1 MKKLVQHSFM
11 LGGMLVLNLPLQAA
25 FKASN
30 VSAMAKDT
38 VAFVNAMNSST
49 AQAGYL
55 ATSTPRAQ
63 SGMRGLQ
70 NYYRNRHTHF
80 VNVLNANI
88 ELMEKAHQS
97 ISEAARMGGSY
108 SAVST
113 CLANDSDWKRFRRSF
128 ESLGLLRE
136 FAETGINS
144 GFPGM
149 QAASL
154 EERVRSDL
162 PRIAAGLDIRDS
174 EGSFWTPVDKCCANA
189 KVSRSGENMCNEDY
203 MRSKLAFLSDIQRLP
218 AQFVDPVNPGQ
229 FAPSLSPQDIVELMS
244 LGQMQD
250 FIAAND
256 FNSQAMALAN
266 MDSRCND
273 SREEAILALNKKG
286 ELRSVIQTGAQALQC
301 SMGTLARNWGRT
313 GRQVALAMVS
323 GQFPLFNSVL
333 SCPQEVRDSAAKQ
346 LNYSHE
352 AFRADFQHLV
362 TLPGNIIQSRP
373 VAKPVEISNNNG
385 LLTIE
390 LRDEAGYTVDTLMI
404 SDEVNPQYA
413 QMQSAST
420 RATNNAG
427 LQVVSTGTAGPTN
440 TIRTTGR
447 SMVNGIGTTRGE
459 GERVLVRGL
468 ASKAAEGDLE
478 SARTLA
484 GSVKNRTTELK
495 RNVAKASNEKALI
508 RGNKEKRAT
517 EARALVTRA
526 TTLEGVVETSK
537 SFKKNFT
544 NLHRALGLTD
554 PNSDSGRVV
563 ERPGS
568 GSNTNTNTNGT
579 GSTVTS
585 NLPSYADRAASDAYK
600 QEQARKGIA
609 KIKDTISNMA
619 ENIVAISAKLN
630 QIIKQKEELAMKLPQ
645 MATLATKDKID
656 NAGFDKRGSTIYN
669 EQQPIVRVRQEINT
683 LNAQEIGLRAAIS
696 TAKNSFNSFVN
707 GAAAFQGLMVTRA
720 ASRAPASTDPMFANN
735 PAGQQNPFQVPQLN
749 NLQGT
754 SNLPPGMTPPVF
766 TPTQNLV
773 QPGNAGIFKFLDLF
787 AVPMAHAQS
796 LTQAQKR
803 EQLLKEFE
811 AFIVSYSDYSDRLEQ
826 EVVGVR
832 QQAWERFILNER
844 QMREEPLLSSEER
857 VIMFSFADAV
867 SEEVPEL
874 IKIKNSGKL
883 SGSTDRQLFQYI
895 EQIRADS
902 AELNDLL
909 LQESAINADVQ
920 SKSAVQDDI
929 SWTGMLPAIA
939 LQ

>member
-1 MKKLVQHSFM
+1 MKKLIQHSFV
-11 LGGMLVLNLPLQAA
+11 LGGMLILNLPLEAA

-30 VSAMAKDT
+30 VSSMAKDS
-38 VAFVNAMNSST
+38 VAFINALNSSVQ
-49 AQAGYL
+49 QAGYL
-55 ATSTPRAQ
+55 ASSSPRAQ

-80 VNVLNANI
+80 INVLNANI
-88 ELMEKAHQS
+88 ELLEKAHQT
-97 ISEAARMGGSY
+97 ISEANRMGGPY
-108 SAVST
+108 KAVSD
-113 CLANDSDWKRFRRSF
+113 CLDKDSDWKRFQRSF

-144 GFPGM
+144 GFPGV
-149 QAASL
+149 QAAAL
-154 EERVRSDL
+154 EDRVRTDL
-162 PRIAAGLDIRDS
+162 PRMGAALEIRDT
-174 EGSFWTPVDKCCANA
+174 EGSFWTPIDKCCANA
-189 KVSRSGENMCNEDY
+189 KVSRSGDNMCNEDY
-203 MRSKLAFLSDIQRLP
+203 MRSKLAFLSDVQRLP

-266 MDSRCND
+266 ADSRCTEA
-273 SREEAILALNKKG
+273 REEAIESLNKKG

-301 SMGTLARNWGRT
+301 AMGTLARNWGRT
-313 GRQVALAMVS
+313 GRQIALAVVK
-323 GQFPLFNSVL
+323 GQFPLFTSVL
-333 SCPQEVRDSAAKQ
+333 SCPQEVQDSATKQ
-346 LNYSHE
+346 LTYSHE

-385 LLTIE
+385 TLMIE
-390 LRDEAGYTVDTLMI
+390 LRDEAGYTVDMLSI
-404 SDEVNPQYA
+404 SDEVNPQFA
-413 QMQSAST
+413 QMQAAST
-420 RATNNAG
+420 RATNNVG
-427 LQVVSTGTAGPTN
+427 LQVVSTGTAGPTS

-447 SMVNGIGTTRGE
+447 SMVNGVGTTRGE
-459 GERVLVRGL
+459 GERVLVRSL

-495 RNVAKASNEKALI
+495 RNIAKASNEKALI

-517 EARALVTRA
+517 EARGLVTRA

-554 PNSDSGRVV
+554 PNADSGRVV

-568 GSNTNTNTNGT
+568 GSNTNTNGN

-609 KIKDTISNMA
+609 KIKETITNMA

-630 QIIKQKEELAMKLPQ
+630 QIIKQKEELAIKLPQ
-645 MATLATKDKID
+645 MANANTKNKID
-656 NAGFDKRGSTIYN
+656 EAGFDNRGRTIYN

-683 LNAQEIGLRAAIS
+683 LNAQEIGLRAAIA

-707 GAAAFQGLMVTRA
+707 GAVAFQGLMVTRS
-720 ASRAPASTDPMFANN
+720 ASRAPSSVDPMFANN
-735 PAGQQNPFQVPQLN
+735 PATQPNPFQVPQLN

-766 TPTQNLV
+766 TPTQNLT
-773 QPGNAGIFKFLDLF
+773 QPGNAGIFKFLDFF
-787 AVPMAHAQS
+787 AVPMAHAQT
-796 LTQAQKR
+796 LTLAQKR
-803 EQLLKEFE
+803 ERLLKEFE
-811 AFIVSYSDYSDRLEQ
+811 EFIVNYSDYTDRLEQ

-857 VIMFSFADAV
+857 VIMFSFADAL

-883 SGSTDRQLFQYI
+883 SSGTDRQLFQYI

-902 AELNDLL
+902 AELNELL
-909 LQESAINADVQ
+909 VKESAINAEVQ
-920 SKSAVQDDI
+920 SKSATQDDI

>member
-1 MKKLVQHSFM
+1 MKKLIQHSFM
-11 LGGMLVLNLPLQAA
+11 LGGMLILNQPLEAA

-30 VSAMAKDT
+30 VSSMAKDT
-38 VAFVNAMNSST
+38 VAFVNALNSSVQ
-49 AQAGYL
+49 QAGYL
-55 ATSTPRAQ
+55 ASASPRAQ

-88 ELMEKAHQS
+88 ELMEKAHQVT
-97 ISEAARMGGSY
+97 SEVTRMGGPY
-108 SAVST
+108 AAVST
-113 CLANDSDWKRFRRSF
+113 CIAEDRDWKRFRSSF

-144 GFPGM
+144 GFPSA
-149 QAASL
+149 QAAAL
-154 EERVRSDL
+154 EDRVRTDL
-162 PRIAAGLDIRDS
+162 PRIGAGLELRDT
-174 EGSFWTPVDKCCANA
+174 EGSFWTPIDKCCAKA
-189 KVSRSGENMCNEDY
+189 KVSRSGDNMCNEDY

-266 MDSRCND
+266 ADAKCTGA
-273 SREEAILALNKKG
+273 REDAILALNKKG

-313 GRQVALAMVS
+313 GRQVALAVVK
-323 GQFPLFNSVL
+323 GQFPLFTSVL
-333 SCPQEVRDSAAKQ
+333 SCPQEVQDSAAKQ
-346 LNYSHE
+346 LRYSPE

-385 LLTIE
+385 TLMIE
-390 LRDEAGYTVDTLMI
+390 LRDEAGYTVDTLLI

-413 QMQSAST
+413 QMQVAGT
-420 RATNNAG
+420 QVGGGTG
-427 LQVVSTGTAGPTN
+427 LQVVSTGTAGPN
-440 TIRTTGR
+440 NNIRTTGR
-447 SMVNGIGTTRGE
+447 SMVNGVGTTRGQ

-495 RNVAKASNEKALI
+495 RNVVKASNEKSLI
-508 RGNKEKRAT
+508 RGNKLERAA
-517 EARALVTRA
+517 EARGLVTRA
-526 TTLEGVVETSK
+526 TMLEGVVETSK
-537 SFKKNFT
+537 SFRKNFT

-568 GSNTNTNTNGT
+568 GGNTNTAGS

-585 NLPSYADRAASDAYK
+585 NLPSYADQAASAAYK

-609 KIKDTISNMA
+609 KIKDTITNMA

-630 QIIKQKEELAMKLPQ
+630 QIIKQKEELEIKLPL
-645 MATLATKDKID
+645 MANEGTRLKID
-656 NAGFDKRGSTIYN
+656 DAGFDNRGRSISN
-669 EQQPIVRVRQEINT
+669 EQQPIIRVRQEINT
-683 LNAQEIGLRAAIS
+683 LNAQEIGLRAAIA

-707 GAAAFQGLMVTRA
+707 GAAAFQGLMVTRS

-735 PAGQQNPFQVPQLN
+735 AGAQQNPFQIPQLN
-749 NLQGT
+749 NIQGT
-754 SNLPPGMTPPVF
+754 SNLPPGMTPPAF
-766 TPTQNLV
+766 TPSPTLT
-773 QPGNAGIFKFLDLF
+773 QPGAAGVFKFLDMF
-787 AVPMAHAQS
+787 ALPMAHAQALS
-796 LTQAQKR
+796 PAQKR
-803 EQLLKEFE
+803 ERLMKEFE
-811 AFIVSYSDYSDRLEQ
+811 AFIESYSDYADRLEQ

-867 SEEVPEL
+867 SEEVPDL

-883 SGSTDRQLFQYI
+883 SSGTDRQLLQYI

-902 AELNDLL
+902 AELNELL
-909 LQESAINADVQ
+909 MKESAINAEVQ
-920 SKSAVQDDI
+920 SKSAVHDDI